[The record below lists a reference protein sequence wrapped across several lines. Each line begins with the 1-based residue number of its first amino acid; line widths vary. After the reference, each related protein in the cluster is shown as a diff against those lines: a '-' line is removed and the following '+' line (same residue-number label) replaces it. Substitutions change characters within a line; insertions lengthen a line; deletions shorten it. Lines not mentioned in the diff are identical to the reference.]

1 MEKTVLYCGN
11 ADAEISNRSSRVR
24 KKEIWSWV
32 TGSWEVCTMPT
43 WGLGFHAQHTCKKL
57 AMVAFT
63 CNSRAGEVTQWVK
76 HLQLTKEDLSPQNP
90 HMHDPK
96 VPSSLPPQLLSY
108 R

>member
-1 MEKTVLYCGN
+1 MLYCGN

-63 CNSRAGEVTQWVK
+63 CNSRAGEAERREPWGHACVGS
-76 HLQLTKEDLSPQNP
+76 EDSG
-90 HMHDPK
+90 
-96 VPSSLPPQLLSY
+96 LLS
-108 R
+108 